1 MSAEEANEQVAVV
14 TGAARGIG
22 RRVALVLAEHGYA
35 VAANDLS
42 PPEEALIEFEQVGAE
57 ALAIPGDVSDEEA
70 VREMVG
76 DVMENFG
83 RVDVLVNN
91 AGISGI
97 VPAEQTTLADWNRT
111 LAVNLTGPFLMCRD
125 FGKEMLRQGSGS
137 IVNISSVAGLLG
149 IADRAAYNTS
159 KHGLIGLTR
168 TLAAEWGGRGVR
180 VNAVCPGWV
189 KTEMDQ
195 EDQASG
201 GYTDEDI
208 EGRTP
213 MGRFAKAEDIA
224 QAVAFL
230 ADPALSGYV
239 NGHTLSVD
247 GGWFGDG
254 SWESLRRRKRGEE
267 DPREELGTKGT
278 EPRKW

>member
-1 MSAEEANEQVAVV
+1 MVEERTKARVAVI

-22 RRVALVLAEHGYA
+22 RRVTLVLAERGYA

-42 PPEEALIEFEQVGAE
+42 ASEEPLGELEWVGNE
-57 ALAIPGDVSDEEA
+57 TLPIPGDVSNEET
-70 VREMVG
+70 VREMVHS
-76 DVMENFG
+76 VTESLG

-91 AGISGI
+91 AGISAIG
-97 VPAEQTTLADWNRT
+97 PAEETALADWNRT

-125 FGKEMLRQGSGS
+125 FGNEMLRQGRGS
-137 IVNISSVAGLLG
+137 IVNIASVAGLLG
-149 IADRAAYNTS
+149 IADRAAYNAS

-168 TLAAEWGGRGVR
+168 TLATEWGGRGVR

-195 EDQASG
+195 ADQASG
-201 GYTDEDI
+201 GYTNADI

-213 MGRFAKAEDIA
+213 MGRFARPEDVA

-230 ADPALSGYV
+230 AAPEQSGYI

-247 GGWFGDG
+247 GGWFADG

-267 DPREELGTKGT
+267 RAD
-278 EPRKW
+278 